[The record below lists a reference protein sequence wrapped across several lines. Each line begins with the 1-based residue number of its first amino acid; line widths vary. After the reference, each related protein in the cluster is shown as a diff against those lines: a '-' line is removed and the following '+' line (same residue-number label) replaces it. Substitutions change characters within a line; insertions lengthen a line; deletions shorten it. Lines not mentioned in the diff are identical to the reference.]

1 MARTKRMTA
10 VSVAVALVVAVVAVI
25 AVVAAYRAYSSG
37 QGLARGARYAR
48 RARDVGSGRSKCYSC
63 EADAGVQ
70 GTVTKCLDCQGP
82 SFRYL
87 SETIIAERG
96 AAENGA
102 CLGCRGA
109 P

>member
-1 MARTKRMTA
+1 MTKDPMPKTRTVVA
-10 VSVAVALVVAVVAVI
+10 VTVAVAFVAACVAF
-25 AVVAAYRAYSSG
+25 AAAYRARAPRR
-37 QGLARGARYAR
+37 QGVPVPV
-48 RARDVGSGRSKCYSC
+48 RDRGSGRSKCYSC

-87 SETIIAERG
+87 TETIIAERG